1 MQPSHIRN
9 HIKEGDIAGFILK
22 SNSGYNNLLTDTI
35 TPFCCDEQI
44 VISVKGLS
52 LKNGYMF
59 IELAENDTNYDC
71 LTFDIPVESIFLVN
85 DHSLGFIRE
94 DFKEEHII
102 AI

>member
-1 MQPSHIRN
+1 
-9 HIKEGDIAGFILK
+9 
-22 SNSGYNNLLTDTI
+22 
-35 TPFCCDEQI
+35 
-44 VISVKGLS
+44 
-52 LKNGYMF
+52 MF